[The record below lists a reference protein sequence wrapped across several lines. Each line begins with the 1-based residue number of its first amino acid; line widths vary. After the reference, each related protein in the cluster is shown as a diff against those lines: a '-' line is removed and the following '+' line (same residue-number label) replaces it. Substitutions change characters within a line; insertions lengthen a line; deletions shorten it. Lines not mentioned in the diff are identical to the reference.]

1 MPNLAT
7 LHPQVVHFVVALLL
21 VGVLLRLLS
30 FFGRRV
36 SWANPAAATLL
47 ILGTGASVVA
57 VRSGLDAH
65 GPVERIPGARDAVE
79 AHEEAGERVRNI
91 FLAVAALE
99 LIGLAIRDANRRRWI
114 YGASALV
121 GIVGSYMLV
130 RAGDLGG
137 DLVYEYAGGVGTRSG
152 KPQDV
157 RNLLTA
163 SLYNMSRLERKEG
176 NAQGAAAL
184 VQELERRNPGDVS
197 VQMLR
202 VESMLQDQRD
212 PRAALARLDSVE
224 RAATASPRLAGQI
237 AFFRA
242 DAYVMAG
249 LKDSART
256 VLTALQQAQPQNTR
270 VKAKLDSLR

>member
-36 SWANPAAATLL
+36 SWANPAAAALL

-65 GPVERIPGARDAVE
+65 GPVERIPGAREAVE

-184 VQELERRNPGDVS
+184 VQELERRNPADAS

-256 VLTALQQAQPQNTR
+256 VLTAFQQAQPQNTR

>member
-36 SWANPAAATLL
+36 AWANPAAAALL

-65 GPVERIPGARDAVE
+65 GPVERIPGAREAVE

-99 LIGLAIRDANRRRWI
+99 LIGLAIRDANKRRWV
-114 YGASALV
+114 YGASAIV
-121 GIVGSYMLV
+121 GIVGSYTLV

-176 NAQGAAAL
+176 NAQDAAAL
-184 VQELERRNPGDVS
+184 VQELERRSPGDVS

-224 RAATASPRLAGQI
+224 RAATTSPRLAGQI

-242 DAYVMAG
+242 DAYAMAG

-270 VKAKLDSLR
+270 VKAKLDSLQ

>member
-121 GIVGSYMLV
+121 GIVGSYTLV

-224 RAATASPRLAGQI
+224 RAATASPRLVGQI